1 LRTYSNIISLTKN
14 SRGVYSIDPSLGC
27 KSGLEENVN
36 GCFNDCY
43 ANRIAKIYGYDF
55 SQTVYRD
62 FKSKSHLNQIRNQ
75 IKKVKLPFIR
85 MGTMGDPSENW
96 DHTLRICELI
106 QFENQLYIFQ
116 EKPKEIVII
125 TKHWKQLTTEQLER
139 LKKLN
144 VCINTSISALDSL
157 DKINFLLS
165 EFEKL
170 KSYCRSVL
178 RVVTFDFNKENE
190 DGLRLSLIQD
200 EIIKNRVFIDTV
212 FRASKKNKLVT
223 EGVINIHKT
232 KFLGKNALVSKMNK
246 KTYFGNCKNCLEMC
260 GVKM

>member
-1 LRTYSNIISLTKN
+1 MRTYSNIISLTKN

-55 SQTVYRD
+55 SETVFRD
-62 FKSKSHLNQIRNQ
+62 FKNKGHLNLIKKQ

-96 DHTLRICELI
+96 DHTLKICELI
-106 QFENQLYIFQ
+106 QFETQLTIFK
-116 EKPKEIVII
+116 EIPKEIVII
-125 TKHWKQLTTEQLER
+125 TKHWKQLTSEQLKILSR
-139 LKKLN
+139 LN

-157 DKINFLLS
+157 EKIDFLLS

-170 KSYCRSVL
+170 KNYCRSVL

-190 DGLRLSLIQD
+190 EGIRLNFIQNK
-200 EIIKNRVFIDTV
+200 IINNRVFIDTV
-212 FRASKKNKLVT
+212 FRASKKNKLVID
-223 EGVINIHKT
+223 GVINIHRT